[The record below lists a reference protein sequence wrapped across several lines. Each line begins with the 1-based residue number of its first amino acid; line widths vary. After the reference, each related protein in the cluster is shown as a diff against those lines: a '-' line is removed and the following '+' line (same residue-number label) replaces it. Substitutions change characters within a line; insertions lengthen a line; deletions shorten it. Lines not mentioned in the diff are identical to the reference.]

1 LTENEEDFMRW
12 LLILILLFLNEF
24 VNAEPRYALLI
35 ANQNYP
41 KVEQDVNIFG
51 KLETTVNEMQGLAK
65 VLRSYSFNV
74 TEVANADSETMSK
87 AINQFI
93 SSLQAGD
100 VGLLYYAG
108 HGVQVDMQNYLIP
121 VDKKFADAIDV
132 KHGAY
137 LAQSAIDKLSRSSA
151 RVKLVFLDSCRNH
164 LPVKDK
170 SRGFSERGFA
180 KMDAKGVVISYA
192 TGLGEIA
199 NDEIT
204 YTSQLIKAI
213 QAHANQ
219 PIEVVLSEAQ
229 ELTAQA
235 TGDRQT
241 PWYEKGMVGK
251 FCFGTCGK
259 QENTA
264 ELERLRRENEL
275 LKQQQANVQPSIVT
289 PPVQLGKSFRDKLKD
304 GSLGPEFVQ
313 IPGGT
318 FQMGSNDGEDY
329 EKPAHTVSVKSFAMG
344 KYEVTRGE
352 FKKFVEAT
360 NYQTDAENE
369 GNGCAVIYGSDW
381 DINDRLN
388 WKNPS
393 FKQDDKH
400 PVVCVSWNDA
410 KNYARW
416 LSEQTGK
423 SYHLPSEAQWE
434 YVAKT
439 VTSKYCWGDNAN
451 ESCHYGN
458 IADENAKVIRRYF
471 DKTARITARC
481 NDGYVFTSPVGI
493 FLPNKFGLYDIT
505 GNVLEWSDD
514 AWHHNYTGAPIDGS
528 SWINGEDNGIRVVRG
543 SSWVF
548 NSKNCTN
555 RSNSNYHADASS
567 YNLGFRIARI
577 VSLDILQK
585 QE

>member
-1 LTENEEDFMRW
+1 MRW

-51 KLETTVNEMQGLAK
+51 KLETAVNEMQGLAK
-65 VLRSYSFNV
+65 VLRSYGFNV
-74 TEVANADSETMSK
+74 TEVADADSETMSK

-170 SRGFSERGFA
+170 SRGFNERGFA

>member
-1 LTENEEDFMRW
+1 MRW

-51 KLETTVNEMQGLAK
+51 KLETAVNEMQGVAK

-74 TEVANADSETMSK
+74 TEVADADSETMSK

>member
-1 LTENEEDFMRW
+1 
-12 LLILILLFLNEF
+12 
-24 VNAEPRYALLI
+24 
-35 ANQNYP
+35 
-41 KVEQDVNIFG
+41 
-51 KLETTVNEMQGLAK
+51 
-65 VLRSYSFNV
+65 
-74 TEVANADSETMSK
+74 
-87 AINQFI
+87 
-93 SSLQAGD
+93 
-100 VGLLYYAG
+100 
-108 HGVQVDMQNYLIP
+108 
-121 VDKKFADAIDV
+121 
-132 KHGAY
+132 
-137 LAQSAIDKLSRSSA
+137 
-151 RVKLVFLDSCRNH
+151 
-164 LPVKDK
+164 
-170 SRGFSERGFA
+170 
-180 KMDAKGVVISYA
+180 
-192 TGLGEIA
+192 
-199 NDEIT
+199 
-204 YTSQLIKAI
+204 
-213 QAHANQ
+213 
-219 PIEVVLSEAQ
+219 
-229 ELTAQA
+229 
-235 TGDRQT
+235 
-241 PWYEKGMVGK
+241 MVGK

-410 KNYARW
+410 KNYVRW
-416 LSEQTGK
+416 LSEQTEK

-439 VTSKYCWGDNAN
+439 VGSKYCWGDNAN